1 MSKPTAG
8 MMVTPN
14 VRLTRPLNEGGMGAV
29 WVAEHL
35 ALRTQVVVKFI
46 TGELSGN
53 ADALARFEREAAAAS
68 QVKSPHVVQTFDH
81 GTTADGLPYIV
92 MELLEGEELG
102 DYLDRQGRMS
112 PKDVVALVSQ
122 LGKALD
128 RAHAKGIVHRDIK
141 PNNIFLTGG
150 ESGEFFVKLLDF
162 GIAKGVDMP
171 KIDSATRTGAVM
183 GSPFYMS
190 PEQIVGA
197 KEVGAKSDLWAV
209 GVVAFEC
216 LTGTRPFEAET
227 MGALAIQIHGG
238 PIPKP
243 SDRYASL
250 PAGVDA
256 WFAKACARDP
266 EGRFSS
272 AKEMAD
278 ALGRAVDGGSGV
290 SVVPGSMPIP
300 SSNTPSGLSSADMFA
315 KTTEHHTP
323 FARPDS
329 SGVEVATGLSATR
342 IDPPLAKKTTTYIV
356 GGVVALALAGA
367 ALFAAKSSSVDT
379 KSGATITPSS
389 SVSSTSGSLT
399 ASATAPS
406 TPSTPSTPPSVAL
419 TPLPSTTTTPSSA
432 PTGKPDGT
440 GKAHVGVGKPHAST
454 SPSATAPPVVTPH
467 PTSSND
473 VY

>member
-102 DYLDRQGRMS
+102 DYLERQGRMS
-112 PKDVVALVSQ
+112 PKDVVVLVSQ

-238 PIPKP
+238 PTPKP
-243 SDRYASL
+243 TERYPSL
-250 PAGVDA
+250 PAGVDV
-256 WFAKACARDP
+256 WFAKACSREI
-266 EGRFSS
+266 EGRFSN

-290 SVVPGSMPIP
+290 SVVPGSMAVP
-300 SSNTPSGLSSADMFA
+300 SSGTPSGMSSADMFA
-315 KTTEHHTP
+315 KTTEHQTP

-329 SGVEVATGLSATR
+329 SGVEAATQGLSATR
-342 IDPPLAKKTTTYIV
+342 IDPPPRAKKTTTYLV
-356 GGVVALALAGA
+356 GGVVALALAAA
-367 ALFAAKSSSVDT
+367 ALFAAKSGSSGDSKT
-379 KSGATITPSS
+379 AATENPSN

-399 ASATAPS
+399 ASTTAAVPT
-406 TPSTPSTPPSVAL
+406 TPASVAL
-419 TPLPSTTTTPSSA
+419 TPLPSTTTTPASSA
-432 PTGKPDGT
+432 PSAKPEGT
-440 GKAHVGVGKPHAST
+440 NKAHVGAGKPHAST
-454 SPSATAPPVVTPH
+454 TPSATAPPVVPPKPTP
-467 PTSSND
+467 SND

>member
-112 PKDVVALVSQ
+112 PKDVVVLVTQ

-238 PIPKP
+238 PTPKP
-243 SDRYASL
+243 TERYPSL
-250 PAGVDA
+250 PMGVDA
-256 WFAKACARDP
+256 WFAKACSREI
-266 EGRFSS
+266 EGRFST

-278 ALGRAVDGGSGV
+278 ALGRAIDGGSGV
-290 SVVPGSMPIP
+290 SVIPGSMAVP
-300 SSNTPSGLSSADMFA
+300 SSGTPSGLSSADMFA

-342 IDPPLAKKTTTYIV
+342 MDPPRTKKTTTYLI
-356 GGVVALALAGA
+356 GGMVALALAAA
-367 ALFAAKSSSVDT
+367 ALFAAKSGSTADPKT
-379 KSGATITPSS
+379 AATSTPSS
-389 SVSSTSGSLT
+389 SVSSTSGSLAAST
-399 ASATAPS
+399 AALPSA
-406 TPSTPSTPPSVAL
+406 PPSVAL
-419 TPLPSTTTTPSSA
+419 TPLPSSTTTTTPSSA
-432 PTGKPDGT
+432 PSAKPDGT
-440 GKAHVGVGKPHAST
+440 GKAHVGAGKPHAST
-454 SPSATAPPVVTPH
+454 TPSATAPPVVPPK